1 MPVSVSVEGP
11 SNARAKALRK
21 TVETWNNAMLKA
33 LRIEHCELS
42 VVLTNDATIRAL
54 NRDYRKMDKPT
65 DVLAFAMREGPLTGV
80 SPDML
85 GDVVI
90 SLETAERQAVEVK
103 RSLQD
108 EVAMLSAH
116 GLLHLLGFDHRD
128 RQEERRMTA
137 RTDMLRA
144 VCASTTTRSAKGLH
158 SHGGSQPP
166 PRKRSKKA

>member
-11 SNARAKALRK
+11 SNARVKALRK

-42 VVLTNDATIRAL
+42 VVLTDDATIHAL
-54 NRDYRKMDKPT
+54 NRDYRKMNKPT
-65 DVLAFAMREGPLTGV
+65 DVLAFAMREGSLSGL

-90 SLETAERQAVEVK
+90 SLETAERQAAEVE
-103 RSLQD
+103 RSLEE

-144 VCASTTTRSAKGLH
+144 VCAKAFTRSAKGLQ
-158 SHGGSQPP
+158 SHGGSRTSA
-166 PRKRSKKA
+166 RKRSKKG

>member
-11 SNARAKALRK
+11 SSARTKALRK

-42 VVLTNDATIRAL
+42 VVLTDDATIHTL

-65 DVLAFAMREGPLTGV
+65 DVLAFAMREGPLTGF
-80 SPDML
+80 SPDLL

-90 SLETAERQAVEVK
+90 SLETAERQAAEVK
-103 RSLQD
+103 RSLEE

-144 VCASTTTRSAKGLH
+144 VCAKASARSSKLLQ
-158 SHGGSQPP
+158 SHGGSRTSGQ
-166 PRKRSKKA
+166 KRSKKA